1 MQDIDLLAI
10 ERECAR
16 LVAQYCQLI
25 DHGRAGRVCDLFTE
39 DAVWASPETTLSG
52 REEIARSFQRRE
64 QNAGRRSRHVCSTML
79 LDVLGPDE
87 ATGVTY
93 LTLYR
98 DDGPVG
104 RGVSR
109 IGGPAVVGEYRDRFV
124 RTDAGWRIQRRELVV
139 AFVGATS

>member
-1 MQDIDLLAI
+1 MQDIDVLAI
-10 ERECAR
+10 ERDCAR